1 MLIGKLIISL
11 NFTSTEIVFNKSA
24 MSCQA
29 LVTDQHSYF
38 KWKSKKYIY
47 KYIQYLNFI
56 WTLQLIMNIE
66 YCFILFFIQIFSP
79 CCEILSLQ

>member
-56 WTLQLIMNIE
+56 
-66 YCFILFFIQIFSP
+66 
-79 CCEILSLQ
+79 